1 MKRSK
6 LTSLLSAF
14 SLIILFAMN
23 MTMTGCSDDKS
34 NGPSGATISG
44 TVKNSAN
51 VPLANIIVTIST
63 TPTAKADTT
72 GATGIYEFTEV
83 PVGNYTLTFSGT
95 DYVTTTTT
103 INVVE
108 DDPVVT
114 VGATTI
120 PATSEQTGTIS
131 GTVTGG
137 GGNLENAEVK
147 IIGSTASTGRTA
159 KTAANGTYSFTGV
172 FVGTYTVAVER
183 DGYVSD
189 STTGVTVTANATATT
204 NFAMTQSVILS
215 GNLTTALTLDPSIV
229 YKLNGPYQI
238 VSGAV
243 LTIPAGT
250 RIEAVEGSGAVIITI
265 RATASN
271 ATTVNKANGKI
282 YALGTAAEPIVFTT
296 ERSAGTRTRG
306 MWGGIVLNGV
316 AGLNV
321 PGGIGVGEGN
331 TGSYGPGFGSFTLNS
346 SIGDTMS
353 SGIFQYVRVEFGG
366 TKVTPDNEVNGWTFN
381 AVGSNTVLD
390 HIQSHMIAD
399 DGFEWFGGTVKGKY
413 LVASGCDDDMFDTD
427 FGTQVKL
434 QHVFGIQDQALGNR
448 GMEADND
455 ATGSANTPI
464 SKPTVWNFTFVGG
477 NGTDDKN
484 NDDNNEGMYWRR
496 NTQYDANNGIVSYF
510 NRIGLTLDGTA
521 DSTNAANGTAT
532 AKNMIMWN
540 NSSNITKHV
549 KQIAFKTTAQ
559 NYDTIGLR
567 ATLDANFTNIL
578 VQNPNFTSVTTSA
591 NANPFD
597 GNMPNPVPTSVVTG
611 GTPPNDGFFDVS
623 ATYIGAFN
631 TTNWL
636 TGWTTW
642 AKN

>member
-1 MKRSK
+1 MNGNK
-6 LTSLLSAF
+6 LTRV
-14 SLIILFAMN
+14 LFALVFTVLFAVN
-23 MTMTGCSDDKS
+23 MIMTGCSDDKS
-34 NGPSGATISG
+34 NGPSGATVSG

-159 KTAANGTYSFTGV
+159 TTAANGTYSFTGV

-204 NFAMTQSVILS
+204 NFALTQSVILS
-215 GNLTTALTLDPSIV
+215 GNLTTALTLDPNIV

-238 VSGAV
+238 VPGAV

-271 ATTVNKANGKI
+271 ASTVSKANGKI
-282 YALGTAAEPIVFTT
+282 YALGTSAQPIVFTT
-296 ERSAGTRTRG
+296 ERSAGTRIRG
-306 MWGGIVLNGV
+306 LWGGIVLNGV
-316 AGLNV
+316 ASLNV

-331 TGSYGPGFGSFTLNS
+331 TGTYGPGFGSFTLNS
-346 SIGDTMS
+346 S
-353 SGIFQYVRVEFGG
+353 
-366 TKVTPDNEVNGWTFN
+366 
-381 AVGSNTVLD
+381 
-390 HIQSHMIAD
+390 
-399 DGFEWFGGTVKGKY
+399 
-413 LVASGCDDDMFDTD
+413 
-427 FGTQVKL
+427 
-434 QHVFGIQDQALGNR
+434 
-448 GMEADND
+448 
-455 ATGSANTPI
+455 
-464 SKPTVWNFTFVGG
+464 
-477 NGTDDKN
+477 
-484 NDDNNEGMYWRR
+484 
-496 NTQYDANNGIVSYF
+496 
-510 NRIGLTLDGTA
+510 
-521 DSTNAANGTAT
+521 
-532 AKNMIMWN
+532 
-540 NSSNITKHV
+540 
-549 KQIAFKTTAQ
+549 
-559 NYDTIGLR
+559 
-567 ATLDANFTNIL
+567 
-578 VQNPNFTSVTTSA
+578 
-591 NANPFD
+591 
-597 GNMPNPVPTSVVTG
+597 
-611 GTPPNDGFFDVS
+611 
-623 ATYIGAFN
+623 
-631 TTNWL
+631 
-636 TGWTTW
+636 
-642 AKN
+642 